1 MPKPRYFPQ
10 KMPYKR
16 VIPFSDAQEA
26 WFWFIRSTRAR
37 MDGARL
43 SAIASNETRPCE
55 PDDVYRIVLGL
66 REKRLLRDDHLRVL
80 AQYGWRESPPAPRL
94 FEEEHALCLW
104 DEALDRLTTPLIA
117 KGIVFYDG

>member
-10 KMPYKR
+10 KMPHKR

-80 AQYGWRESPPAPRL
+80 AQYGWRESPPDPRL